1 MPVGF
6 SLKVYMIAE
15 DRERRAVDA
24 AAELVDFRDVDRDDF
39 DAGCFEMHRDAIY
52 PDALFGK
59 ILCTYFLYTFC
70 STDAMISSRHIS
82 KVRTIWIEMHKKIL
96 IHR

>member
-1 MPVGF
+1 MVIEMEGCRIGPVKIIGD
-6 SLKVYMIAE
+6 IRRCN
-15 DRERRAVDA
+15 RE
-24 AAELVDFRDVDRDDF
+24 
-39 DAGCFEMHRDAIY
+39 
-52 PDALFGK
+52 ALFGK

-82 KVRTIWIEMHKKIL
+82 KVRTIWIEMHKKIF

>member
-1 MPVGF
+1 MPVGFSLFYAVGF

-39 DAGCFEMHRDAIY
+39 DAGCFEIFDGSCAACGEEHLAG
-52 PDALFGK
+52 L
-59 ILCTYFLYTFC
+59 
-70 STDAMISSRHIS
+70 
-82 KVRTIWIEMHKKIL
+82 
-96 IHR
+96 